1 MVKQHLLIKLSQ
13 VFLEYTEDYHTMQFR
28 INFLKKYKGQTI
40 IGATMRNILT
50 TKELA
55 DYLKLTETTIYRYVR
70 EGKVPAYWKDGRWR
84 FRKDQI
90 DALLKG
96 MELQKAHLI

>member
-1 MVKQHLLIKLSQ
+1 M
-13 VFLEYTEDYHTMQFR
+13 
-28 INFLKKYKGQTI
+28 YKGRTI
-40 IGATMRNILT
+40 IGGTMGNILT

-70 EGKVPAYWKDGRWR
+70 EGKVPAYWKDGRWK
-84 FRKDQI
+84 FRKNQI

-96 MELQKAHLI
+96 MELQKAPMI

>member
-1 MVKQHLLIKLSQ
+1 
-13 VFLEYTEDYHTMQFR
+13 
-28 INFLKKYKGQTI
+28 
-40 IGATMRNILT
+40 MRNILT

-70 EGKVPAYWKDGRWR
+70 EGKVPANWKDGRWR

-90 DALLKG
+90 DALLQG